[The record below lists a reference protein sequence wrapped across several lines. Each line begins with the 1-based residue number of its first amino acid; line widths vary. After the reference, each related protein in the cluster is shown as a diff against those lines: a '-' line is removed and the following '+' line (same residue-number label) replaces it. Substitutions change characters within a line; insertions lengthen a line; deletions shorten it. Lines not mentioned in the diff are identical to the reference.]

1 VKYKH
6 PTVKILFNVTMI
18 PISIDAKI
26 RSQRENPGSRTFS
39 NALDKRRRTDPGYF
53 PFDPPKWDNSEYS
66 CIIAISLVLGTGSN
80 VFWGGGLR
88 WMTKFVICACPASPP
103 VGSAGAPLLNGQKP
117 SCVVGEYCP
126 NSKHGIGLMLSQ
138 LRNHKQ
144 ENLIQGWVGRKVGKR
159 TDYENKK
166 KVRPSVSFWQREE
179 EIRNGSR
186 TPQPFFLLSI
196 FISFC
201 LARGRILRRL
211 SEFRESTTG
220 YVDFVIHAMGFQ
232 ICLAE
237 PRSDIRCARI
247 QKRLLRERWLII
259 PFGEVKS

>member
-1 VKYKH
+1 MPKFARKG
-6 PTVKILFNVTMI
+6 
-18 PISIDAKI
+18 KI
-26 RSQRENPGSRTFS
+26 RDLELFPMPWINVGGPTLVIFRSTHPSGITPSTVVLLLSLLSSERGVM
-39 NALDKRRRTDPGYF
+39 YF
-53 PFDPPKWDNSEYS
+53 
-66 CIIAISLVLGTGSN
+66 G
-80 VFWGGGLR
+80 GGGLR

-196 FISFC
+196 FISF
-201 LARGRILRRL
+201 L
-211 SEFRESTTG
+211 
-220 YVDFVIHAMGFQ
+220 
-232 ICLAE
+232 
-237 PRSDIRCARI
+237 
-247 QKRLLRERWLII
+247 
-259 PFGEVKS
+259 FGERPDPEAFVRVPRIYDWLRGLRDPRDGFPNLSG